1 MIQEIA
7 IPASPYSQLP
17 SVFAIQFLILL
28 SAIYGS
34 EGEK

>member
-1 MIQEIA
+1 MIQEIP
-7 IPASPYSQLP
+7 IPASPCSQLP

-34 EGEK
+34 EGGK